1 MATSLLDWIADL
13 LDDPDARE
21 AFDRDP
27 HGYAQH
33 HGFHHLTSADVHD
46 ALSLLADGDYRFHGH
61 HYPAPDHW
69 EHHNHESGAH
79 YLRSYIHEHHESFER
94 HDTDIDN
101 SVHQDIDTGRHH
113 GWDRDDDWDDR
124 HHHGGDFHQVIDND
138 PVVASGD
145 GAVATGGDIRH
156 STITSGDGNVVGDH
170 NHVVTGDHNTT
181 AFGSG
186 DATNAHLG
194 HTSVGDGGAVSIGG
208 DAHGHSEDNDT
219 STSVHTHGS
228 GSTAVNVAGDHGE
241 AHQYADQHES
251 DSSTRSHYE
260 DDSHTD
266 SHDDYNSHNSYD
278 YDDSHDVDVH
288 H

>member
-1 MATSLLDWIADL
+1 MSTSLLDWILSL
-13 LDDPDARE
+13 LRDPDARA
-21 AFDRDP
+21 AFQADP
-27 HGYAQH
+27 DGYAAD
-33 HGFHHLTSADVHD
+33 HGFQNLSTADVHD

-61 HYPAPDHW
+61 HYPAPEHW

-79 YLRSYIHEHHESFER
+79 YLRSYIHEHHESFEG

-101 SVHQDIDTGRHH
+101 SVHQDVDT
-113 GWDRDDDWDDR
+113 
-124 HHHGGDFHQVIDND
+124 HGGDFHQVIDND

-145 GAVATGGDIRH
+145 HAVAAGGDIRD

-170 NHVVTGDHNTT
+170 NHAVTGDHNTT

-186 DATNAHLG
+186 DATNAHLD
-194 HTSVGDGGAVSIGG
+194 HTSVGDGGAISLGG
-208 DAHGHSEDNDT
+208 DAHGHSTDNDT
-219 STSVHTHGS
+219 TTSVHSSGS
-228 GSTAVNVAGDHGE
+228 GETSVNAAGDHGA

-251 DSSTRSHYE
+251 DSSTHSAYE

-266 SHDDYNSHNSYD
+266 SHDHVGSHNDVS
-278 YDDSHDVDVH
+278 YDDSHHYDLH